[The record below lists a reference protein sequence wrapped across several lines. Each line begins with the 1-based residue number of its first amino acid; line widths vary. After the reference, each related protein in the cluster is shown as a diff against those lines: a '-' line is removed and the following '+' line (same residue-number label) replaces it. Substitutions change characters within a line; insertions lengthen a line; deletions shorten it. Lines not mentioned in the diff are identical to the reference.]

1 MCNCGCSEKR
11 SNNNLKYMN
20 KVILVTG
27 GSGLV
32 GKSLKKMIPDAIYIS
47 SSDFD
52 LTNETSIVKMFEK
65 YRPSVIVHLAAKVG
79 GIIDNIN
86 YPYDYFTENILMNTL
101 MLKYSLKYNVER
113 FIGILS
119 TCIYPDTVKDYPINE
134 NQLHEGPPTETNFSY
149 GYSKRCL
156 AVQIDAINKQH
167 NTKYNYLIPCNL
179 YGDNDK
185 DDPNKS
191 HFITALIKK
200 IYDANLNNQNE
211 ITLFG
216 DGTPIRQ
223 FMYADDLS
231 KIIKL
236 CINNDITDSFNV
248 ANDEVYTIN
257 EMTNIALN
265 ATNSNHLK
273 ILYDISK
280 PNGQYRKDVSNKKLK
295 EIFPNFEFSK
305 LNEGIKKIYYDKI
318 SK

>member
-1 MCNCGCSEKR
+1 M
-11 SNNNLKYMN
+11 
-20 KVILVTG
+20 
-27 GSGLV
+27 
-32 GKSLKKMIPDAIYIS
+32 
-47 SSDFD
+47 
-52 LTNETSIVKMFEK
+52 
-65 YRPSVIVHLAAKVG
+65 
-79 GIIDNIN
+79 DNIN
-86 YPYDYFTENILMNTL
+86 KPVQFFEDNIYINTNV
-101 MLKYSLKYNVER
+101 LKSAHTYGATR
-113 FIGILS
+113 FLGVLS

>member
-1 MCNCGCSEKR
+1 MDKI
-11 SNNNLKYMN
+11 
-20 KVILVTG
+20 ILVTG

-32 GKSLKKMIPDAIYIS
+32 GKSLKKIMPNAIYIS
-47 SSDFD
+47 SSNFD
-52 LTNETSIVKMFEK
+52 LTDENSVIKMFEK
-65 YRPSVIVHLAAKVG
+65 HRPTVIIHLAAKVG
-79 GIIDNIN
+79 GIIDNIK

-101 MLKYSLKYNVER
+101 LLKYSLKYNVER

-119 TCIYPDTVKDYPINE
+119 TCIYPDTVKEYPISE

-156 AVQIDAINKQH
+156 AVQIEAINKQH

-191 HFITALIKK
+191 HFITSLIKK
-200 IYDANLNNQNE
+200 IYDANLNGDTE
-211 ITLFG
+211 INLFG

-223 FMYADDLS
+223 FMHADDLS

-236 CINNDITDSFNV
+236 CVDNDITDNFNV
-248 ANDEVYTIN
+248 ANDEIYTID
-257 EMTNIALN
+257 EMVNIGIN
-265 ATNSNHLK
+265 VTNSSHLK
-273 ILYDISK
+273 IVYDTSK

-295 EIFPNFEFSK
+295 EIYPNIKFIK
-305 LNEGIKKIYYDKI
+305 LSEGIKKIYYDKI

>member
-1 MCNCGCSEKR
+1 MEK
-11 SNNNLKYMN
+11 K
-20 KVILVTG
+20 ILVTG

-32 GKSLKKMIPDAIYIS
+32 GKSLKKIIPNAVYIS

-52 LTNETSIVKMFEK
+52 LTNETSVIKLFET
-65 YRPSVIVHLAAKVG
+65 YRPTVIVHLAAKVG

-101 MLKYSLKYNVER
+101 LLKYSLKYNVER

-119 TCIYPDTVKDYPINE
+119 TCIYPDVSNTYPLNE
-134 NQLHEGPPTETNFSY
+134 YQLHDGPPTETNFSY

-156 AVQIDAINKQH
+156 AVQIDAMNKQH

-185 DDPNKS
+185 EDPNKS
-191 HFITALIKK
+191 HFVTSLIKK
-200 IYDANLNNQNE
+200 IYDANLNNENK
-211 ITLFG
+211 IVLFG

-223 FMYADDLS
+223 FMHADDLS

-236 CINNDITDSFNV
+236 CIDNDITDNFNV

-257 EMTNIALN
+257 EMTKIALN
-265 ATNSNHLK
+265 ATNSNHLE
-273 ILYDISK
+273 IIYDSSK
-280 PNGQYRKDVSNKKLK
+280 PNGQYRKDVSNQKLK
-295 EIFPNFEFSK
+295 NIFPDFKFINLS
-305 LNEGIKKIYYDKI
+305 EGIKKIYYDKI

>member
-1 MCNCGCSEKR
+1 MEK
-11 SNNNLKYMN
+11 K
-20 KVILVTG
+20 ILVTG

-32 GKSLKKMIPDAIYIS
+32 GKSLKKIIPDAVYIS

-52 LTNETSIVKMFEK
+52 LTNETSVIKLFET
-65 YRPSVIVHLAAKVG
+65 YHPTVIVHLAAKVG

-101 MLKYSLKYNVER
+101 LLKYSLKYNVDR

-119 TCIYPDTVKDYPINE
+119 TCIYPDKSDVYPLNE
-134 NQLHEGPPTETNFSY
+134 NQLHTGPPTETNFSY

-167 NTKYNYLIPCNL
+167 STKYNYLIPCNL

-185 DDPNKS
+185 DDENKS
-191 HFITALIKK
+191 HFVTSLIKK
-200 IYDANLNNQNE
+200 IYDANLNDLNK

-223 FMYADDLS
+223 FMHADDLS

-236 CINNDITDSFNV
+236 CIDNDITENFNV
-248 ANDEVYTIN
+248 ANDEVYSIN
-257 EMTNIALN
+257 EMAHIALD
-265 ATNSNHLK
+265 ATNSKHLK
-273 ILYDISK
+273 IMYDTSK
-280 PNGQYRKDVSNKKLK
+280 PNGQYRKDVSNSKFKK
-295 EIFPNFEFSK
+295 IFPKFEFIK
-305 LNEGIKKIYYDKI
+305 LSEGIKKIYYDKI